1 MFNPKHYFD
10 NENQKEALD
19 FDEIKKRLDDL
30 MKKAAGSSP
39 AKKAFLETCIQTMQ
53 KAMDASAQ
61 REKNDYAGLKKLNE
75 RYNREISPENYEESF
90 ANPAYASARLGKD
103 NGSLLSAF
111 YSDIRRARAFAFHG
125 MEFALARLYEGI
137 EGLSSLLLTDSQKS
151 WTKIPAF
158 YCQWKREMNNV
169 LSGIDFRRQ
178 HDPAY
183 RFYHDIILDQDLH
196 SQDYLYLYDAS
207 IGEYEI
213 RISRHFA
220 QMEKKKLHTL
230 AETIVQGY
238 IRGFESSNKDLASKK
253 TVMLIYNIGQERLVK
268 EIMAL
273 LENAGLSLV
282 LPSPASTPVNRQYQY
297 DHKFDF
303 ALTLTS
309 EEIHRREKEARMTYE
324 ENRSL
329 AQFYS
334 GIIYIDKFG
343 EKPFSPQMKDE
354 AARLSKEQQPLYRE
368 LLGRL
373 QAVRQEYMPRSES
386 SFCII
391 AFPTPEIG
399 EHFETLFDATVE
411 INSLDN
417 KTWETLQ
424 QKIIDVIDRARFI
437 HVKGTGANK
446 TDINVMMQPLRDPEK
461 ETNFVNCTADVNIPV
476 GEVFTSPQLKGT
488 KGVLHLEETFL
499 NGLKYENLQLHFK
512 DGHISDYSCSNFQS
526 EAENR
531 KYIEENLLNHREE
544 LPIGEF
550 AIGTNTLAYKVA
562 VQYNIMPLLPILII
576 EKMGPHFAIGDTCF
590 SHEEDHTTF
599 NPDGKKITAV
609 DNEVSALRKTDPQKA
624 YTNCHT
630 DITLPYEGLEHITA
644 VFPDGTASPI
654 IKDGLFAIDGLEK
667 LNEPLLELRKR

>member
-1 MFNPKHYFD
+1 
-10 NENQKEALD
+10 
-19 FDEIKKRLDDL
+19 
-30 MKKAAGSSP
+30 
-39 AKKAFLETCIQTMQ
+39 
-53 KAMDASAQ
+53 
-61 REKNDYAGLKKLNE
+61 
-75 RYNREISPENYEESF
+75 
-90 ANPAYASARLGKD
+90 
-103 NGSLLSAF
+103 
-111 YSDIRRARAFAFHG
+111 
-125 MEFALARLYEGI
+125 
-137 EGLSSLLLTDSQKS
+137 
-151 WTKIPAF
+151 
-158 YCQWKREMNNV
+158 
-169 LSGIDFRRQ
+169 
-178 HDPAY
+178 
-183 RFYHDIILDQDLH
+183 
-196 SQDYLYLYDAS
+196 
-207 IGEYEI
+207 
-213 RISRHFA
+213 
-220 QMEKKKLHTL
+220 
-230 AETIVQGY
+230 
-238 IRGFESSNKDLASKK
+238 
-253 TVMLIYNIGQERLVK
+253 
-268 EIMAL
+268 
-273 LENAGLSLV
+273 
-282 LPSPASTPVNRQYQY
+282 
-297 DHKFDF
+297 
-303 ALTLTS
+303 
-309 EEIHRREKEARMTYE
+309 
-324 ENRSL
+324 
-329 AQFYS
+329 
-334 GIIYIDKFG
+334 
-343 EKPFSPQMKDE
+343 MKDE